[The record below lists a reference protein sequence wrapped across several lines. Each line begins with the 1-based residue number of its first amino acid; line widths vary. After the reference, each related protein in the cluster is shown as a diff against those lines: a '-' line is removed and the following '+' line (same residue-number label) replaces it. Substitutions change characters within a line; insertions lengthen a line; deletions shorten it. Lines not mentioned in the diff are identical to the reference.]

1 MGTTK
6 KRHSK
11 RNTNNSVTRQ
21 QAALSFLTNISLGN
35 EQVTLTTSPIQEHF
49 AESSRAKLT
58 RYGTLPV
65 IPSTKCFDAIEGQE
79 DALLADQPILQR
91 RRSSTLSSY
100 RRRSHSDSSSSAEV
114 HQYKLTRQ
122 DDSKRPIASE
132 KVKKKLSTD
141 DNNNVLLYYKS
152 SIIQKLTDILRLSIV
167 RLLL

>member
-11 RNTNNSVTRQ
+11 RNTNTSSVSRQ

-35 EQVTLTTSPIQEHF
+35 EQVTLTTSPVQKHF
-49 AESSRAKLT
+49 VESKSHAKLT

-65 IPSTKCFDAIEGQE
+65 IPPPNGLVVVEAQE
-79 DALLADQPILQR
+79 DALLTDQPVRQR

-100 RRRSHSDSSSSAEV
+100 RHRSHSDSSSSTEV
-114 HQYKLTRQ
+114 HQYKLTRE

-132 KVKKKLSTD
+132 KVKKKLSID
-141 DNNNVLLYYKS
+141 DNNNVLVLFKRGLL
-152 SIIQKLTDILRLSIV
+152 QKLN
-167 RLLL
+167 